1 MHPRIELI
9 PQKKLVG
16 HVMEMS
22 LVNNKTFA
30 LFSDFMP
37 SIKEIKQAIS
47 PDIFEVMVY
56 DHSYF
61 KNFNPSRPFIKWAA
75 LEVSLPET
83 NIESMQPLTLDEGLY
98 AVFQYQGLPNGF
110 GMFMNAIL
118 TEWLPQSNYELDHR
132 PHFNVLGDKYKNN
145 DPDSEED
152 VYIPIKEKI

>member
-1 MHPRIELI
+1 MQPRIELI

-30 LFSDFMP
+30 LFSGFMP

-61 KNFNPSRPFIKWAA
+61 KNFNPGHPFIKWAA
-75 LEVSLPET
+75 LEVSQPET
-83 NIESMQPLTLDEGLY
+83 NIENMNSLILVEGLY

-110 GMFMNAIL
+110 GMFMNTIL

-152 VYIPIKEKI
+152 VYIPVKEKA

>member
-30 LFSDFMP
+30 LFSGFMP
-37 SIKEIKQAIS
+37 SRKQIKHALS
-47 PDIFEVMVY
+47 ANVFEVMVY

-61 KNFNPSRPFIKWAA
+61 KNFNPSHPFIKWAA
-75 LEVSLPET
+75 LEVSQPET
-83 NIESMQPLTLDEGLY
+83 NDETMQSFVLDEGLY
-98 AVFQYQGLPNGF
+98 AVFQYQGLPNNF

-118 TEWLPQSNYELDHR
+118 TKWLPNSNYNLDDR